1 MTVCTVFMR
10 ERISYIWKIS
20 ILFLLSLAS
29 FEALA
34 QCALPELYDLTYAN
48 PSSSQTWVNCID
60 NETDP
65 DIYKLELMSP
75 HDIENYTIDF
85 GDGSDLVSGAIW
97 PSNTV
102 LSHSFG
108 LGKFTITLTETK
120 AGCTKRTIKG
130 TFVNDRKVGASAL
143 PPTIGASTCA
153 PNILSFKNTSTNTS
167 SFTKFEWSWGD
178 GTKDVMDASNAGQ
191 VMSHTYQKGTS
202 SCNMIVRLTATGLC
216 DASFASYGPF
226 NFWDTDSAI
235 ISASVMQICGAD
247 SVLFKDISKYN
258 CNNKQARK
266 IRWESTDL
274 GISTSWLQATPVNRS
289 LKAFITGSPGTT
301 YNITLL
307 DSNFCGVS
315 QTSMKVEIIDP
326 PVSGFNTSITEICA
340 GDSVLFQNTSTGDAN
355 RFKWNFGD
363 GTGWIENN
371 NPSLYHRYSVAGNY
385 TIQMAAIQDKALGC
399 SDTSVSTISVV
410 GIPEPNF
417 TFDKPTGCGK
427 TSVLFKNTSVN
438 ASSYAWDFGNGI
450 IKTGAGPWTID
461 FDPGYYS
468 VRLSVRNN
476 LNCIAERKAALI
488 VPPDV
493 SFNVSSDPVCLGN
506 ISKFKNLSDLL
517 PTVSCATG
525 SILREQWDNI
535 TGAATVVRL
544 TSNANFPDKPS
555 STSLL
560 TDYFEGPVNIG
571 DNYGSRIHGFIC
583 PPADGIYTF
592 WISSNGD
599 SELWLSSS
607 AKPSGKTKIAYISG
621 TTNLRQWNRYTSQ
634 QSLPVSLKANQRYYI
649 EALHKESNL
658 DDHLSVGWQ
667 LPDGTFERPIPAKY
681 LSPYTPGT
689 EIISWSWS
697 FGDGKSSTSKLPSH
711 LYNAP
716 GTYEVIIEAATD
728 VCKRKDTIYTTVSPL
743 PVPSFESD
751 KWDGCAPFDVKIA
764 NKSQNADA
772 FEWSFGDGS
781 PGLVTSDIK
790 DTIFHTYLNKE
801 SNILEFPLKLIA
813 KSGKGCLD
821 TLTQTVTVY
830 PAPVADFSFTP
841 SIPQCSPSSIKLSN
855 NSSFASSFNWTIQ
868 GKDTVVNS
876 PEFNHTFVNKSGIV
890 KDELILIRAITD
902 HGCFLEKSKTII
914 VYPEPEFK
922 IEAKPKEGCHPLI
935 VSLSSEG
942 AQYKFNWDF
951 GDGFNS
957 SSSTPTHVF
966 SNITEKDTLFRISL
980 NALSSF
986 NCSATVYDTVIVH
999 PKPEADFNES
1009 VSFGCSPL
1017 SVSFS
1022 NNSQK
1027 AGWYK
1032 WDFGDGIILD
1042 TLFGD
1047 VTHVYEN
1054 KTGLVKEFFV
1064 KLISGTD
1071 NNCADTMIRKIS
1083 VFPEVFPDFVGEM
1096 EGCSP
1101 FKTKFVP
1108 SGSLISDYIW
1118 DFGDGN
1124 TSLETSPVHIFQNP
1138 NAEDIVFNVTLKV
1151 KSVHNCEAEVA
1162 KPVSV
1167 WGGPQ
1172 ANFTLNSTTILLPD
1186 SAIYITN
1193 NTVAGNFDLK
1203 WDFGDGNTSNIRDP
1217 QVHYYGFYG
1226 DYKLTLSL
1234 NTGKCTSSLTKEI
1247 HVLPTAPI
1255 VSFTG
1260 EGEGCLPLEISFSN
1274 TTKFA
1279 ERYFWEFGDGE
1290 TSELINPTHI
1300 YGFPGTYSVR
1310 LLAKGKGG
1318 ENHLIKDSIII
1329 VRPLP
1334 DAYFVSQPKVVFIP
1348 DPIFFNNKSKNA
1360 TKFTWDFGDQSSSE
1374 ETSPLHV
1381 YKIPGRFKVK
1391 LIAEN
1396 EFGCVDSYELDDA
1409 AFAEEGGS
1417 IEIPNA
1423 FTPNHG
1429 GSNGGRK
1436 DGSGLNEVF
1445 YPRLHDVTEFY
1456 MSINNKW
1463 GEMLFETRDSSIG
1476 WDGYYKNQLC
1486 PEDVYVYRIKVK
1498 MPSGKV
1504 KEFVGDIT
1512 LIW

>member
-235 ISASVMQICGAD
+235 ISASVKQICGAD

-266 IRWESTDL
+266 IRWESADL

-340 GDSVLFQNTSTGDAN
+340 GDSVLFQNTSAGDAN

-450 IKTGAGPWTID
+450 IKTGTGPWTID

-476 LNCIAERKAALI
+476 LNCIAERKAAVI

-830 PAPVADFSFTP
+830 PTPVADFSFTP

-868 GKDTVVNS
+868 GKDTVINS

-1054 KTGLVKEFFV
+1054 KTGLVKEFF
-1064 KLISGTD
+1064 
-1071 NNCADTMIRKIS
+1071 
-1083 VFPEVFPDFVGEM
+1083 
-1096 EGCSP
+1096 
-1101 FKTKFVP
+1101 
-1108 SGSLISDYIW
+1108 
-1118 DFGDGN
+1118 
-1124 TSLETSPVHIFQNP
+1124 
-1138 NAEDIVFNVTLKV
+1138 
-1151 KSVHNCEAEVA
+1151 CEA
-1162 KPVSV
+1162 
-1167 WGGPQ
+1167 
-1172 ANFTLNSTTILLPD
+1172 
-1186 SAIYITN
+1186 
-1193 NTVAGNFDLK
+1193 
-1203 WDFGDGNTSNIRDP
+1203 DFRNR
-1217 QVHYYGFYG
+1217 
-1226 DYKLTLSL
+1226 
-1234 NTGKCTSSLTKEI
+1234 
-1247 HVLPTAPI
+1247 
-1255 VSFTG
+1255 
-1260 EGEGCLPLEISFSN
+1260 
-1274 TTKFA
+1274 
-1279 ERYFWEFGDGE
+1279 
-1290 TSELINPTHI
+1290 
-1300 YGFPGTYSVR
+1300 
-1310 LLAKGKGG
+1310 
-1318 ENHLIKDSIII
+1318 
-1329 VRPLP
+1329 
-1334 DAYFVSQPKVVFIP
+1334 
-1348 DPIFFNNKSKNA
+1348 
-1360 TKFTWDFGDQSSSE
+1360 
-1374 ETSPLHV
+1374 
-1381 YKIPGRFKVK
+1381 
-1391 LIAEN
+1391 
-1396 EFGCVDSYELDDA
+1396 
-1409 AFAEEGGS
+1409 
-1417 IEIPNA
+1417 
-1423 FTPNHG
+1423 
-1429 GSNGGRK
+1429 
-1436 DGSGLNEVF
+1436 
-1445 YPRLHDVTEFY
+1445 
-1456 MSINNKW
+1456 
-1463 GEMLFETRDSSIG
+1463 
-1476 WDGYYKNQLC
+1476 
-1486 PEDVYVYRIKVK
+1486 
-1498 MPSGKV
+1498 
-1504 KEFVGDIT
+1504 
-1512 LIW
+1512 